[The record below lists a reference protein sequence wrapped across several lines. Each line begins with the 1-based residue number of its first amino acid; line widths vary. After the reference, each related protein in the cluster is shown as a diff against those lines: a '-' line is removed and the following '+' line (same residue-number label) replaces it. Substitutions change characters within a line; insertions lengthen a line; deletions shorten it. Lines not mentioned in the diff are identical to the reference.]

1 MFLNI
6 NMLCTANVLYAFAES
21 SIIGKII
28 VIGLVLGSVIVWTF
42 MISKR
47 AELKD
52 YERQND
58 KFYHAYNRHDNPLTL
73 YQQNNTFHGS
83 PAYAIYENSCREFTK
98 IIGVGDDDIDL
109 FMGVDPE
116 KDLSIS
122 TKQMKY
128 VQNNAESVLADSI
141 LILDKNMSFLAS
153 ASTVAPFLGLLGTV
167 WGVMEAFA
175 GMAATGSAL
184 LSEVAPGISSALLT
198 TIVGLIVAL
207 PSSIGY
213 NMLGDRIRSE
223 TVSLENFVVRLVD
236 DLEQSYLSKGE

>member
-1 MFLNI
+1 MFFNI
-6 NMLCTANVLYAFAES
+6 NMLCTANALYAFVES

-28 VIGLVLGSVIVWTF
+28 VIGLVVGSVVVWTF
-42 MISKR
+42 MIGKS

-52 YERQND
+52 CERQNE
-58 KFYHAYNRHDNPLTL
+58 KFYHAFNRHDNPLTL
-73 YQQNNTFHGS
+73 YQQNNTFNGS
-83 PAYAIYENSCREFTK
+83 PAYAIYKNCCIEFTK
-98 IIGVGDDDIDL
+98 IIGVNDDDVDL

-122 TKQMKY
+122 SKQMRY
-128 VQNNAESVLADSI
+128 VQNSAESALADSI
-141 LILDKNMSFLAS
+141 LIMEKNMSVLAS
-153 ASTVAPFLGLLGTV
+153 ASTVAHFLGLLGTV
-167 WGVMEAFA
+167 WVVMEAFA

-213 NMLGDRIRSE
+213 NLLGDRIRSE
-223 TVSLENFVVRLVD
+223 TVGLENFVVRLVD
-236 DLEQSYLSKGE
+236 GLEQSYVSKGE

>member
-1 MFLNI
+1 MILDV
-6 NMLCTANVLYAFAES
+6 NMLCTANALYAFVES

-28 VIGLVLGSVIVWTF
+28 VMGLVFGSVVVWTF

-47 AELKD
+47 CDLKY
-52 YERQND
+52 YERQNA
-58 KFYHAYNRHDNPLTL
+58 KFYHAYKRYDNPLTIY
-73 YQQNNTFHGS
+73 YQRTIFEGS
-83 PAYAIYENSCREFTK
+83 PAYDIYVNTCKELSK
-98 IIGVGDDDIDL
+98 ILGIDDDSVDL

-116 KDLSIS
+116 KNLYLSS
-122 TKQMKY
+122 KQMRY

-141 LILDKNMSFLAS
+141 LILDKNMSVLAS

-213 NMLGDRIRSE
+213 NLLSDRIRSQ
-223 TVSLENFVVRLVD
+223 TVGLENFVVLLVG
-236 DLEQSYLSKGE
+236 DLEQTYLAKGD